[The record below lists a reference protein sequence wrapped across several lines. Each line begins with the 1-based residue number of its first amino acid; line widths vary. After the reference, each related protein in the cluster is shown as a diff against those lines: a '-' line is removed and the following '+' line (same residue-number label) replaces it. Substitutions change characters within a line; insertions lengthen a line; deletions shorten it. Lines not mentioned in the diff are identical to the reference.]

1 MPTQRTAE
9 QFLRLETLFH
19 ELQALP
25 PVQQKTR
32 LEQLELDSPELVAE
46 LRAMLASNTDTAVF
60 SQAVDQVQDLLGD
73 ALDGLTSLGPYR
85 IMRELGRGGMGRVFE
100 AEQEQPVSRRV
111 ALKVARP
118 TLVAE
123 AVQARF
129 IAERQA
135 LALLDHPNIA
145 KLFDAGS
152 TEDGL
157 LWFAMEL
164 VAGEPINDWADR
176 EQLSLRARIELMLP
190 VCDAIQHAHQKGLI
204 HRDIKPANLLVSE
217 QDEQARPRV
226 IDFGIAKNLAAE
238 LAPQNE
244 QTRVG
249 DVLGTPEYMSP
260 EQASLG
266 EVDVDIRSDVYA
278 LGLVLHVLL
287 LGYHPLAV
295 QAQQQISF
303 GAMCR
308 HIREQT
314 IQVPRQ
320 RHSGE
325 THAQRVIERDLQ
337 RVLQKALANDR
348 EHRYGSVAAL
358 ADDLR
363 RYLANEPVQ
372 AAPPQF
378 SYRAGKFVR
387 RHRLVVGLATAAASG
402 LLLLTAVV
410 VFEGRQAA
418 LERDRARLQAA
429 RAESVMG
436 FLSDMLRSANPAN
449 AQGQDVSVRQVLD
462 EANAT
467 LSSADLDPVA
477 RATLEETLGTT
488 YLSLGDAAQGQPLV
502 QAASQRV
509 LEALGPLDP
518 FYLYMRHAEAR
529 FANYQGRYEE
539 AVAMLE
545 PLLQARKQVLGVHMD
560 TASTMHN
567 LAYAYAE
574 LGQVEKAL
582 ALDLQQLDMVTS
594 LSGADSEDALITLSS
609 VGHGYTQLGRLDEAH
624 AVFSRVLKGH
634 RKNLGEMHPMTLS
647 VQHNLAFLASR
658 RNDMD
663 AAEQDYL
670 AVINARIR
678 VLGEQHAQTLNSMS
692 NLGELYLTMQRLDEA
707 EQWLQRALTGRMA
720 MLGEAHPDTLSSRLG
735 VAKLLHAKGNMAA
748 ALAAV
753 REVYGFA
760 EQALGADSNPCRK
773 AKELLQQ
780 WQRG

>member
-1 MPTQRTAE
+1 M
-9 QFLRLETLFH
+9 
-19 ELQALP
+19 
-25 PVQQKTR
+25 
-32 LEQLELDSPELVAE
+32 
-46 LRAMLASNTDTAVF
+46 
-60 SQAVDQVQDLLGD
+60 
-73 ALDGLTSLGPYR
+73 
-85 IMRELGRGGMGRVFE
+85 
-100 AEQEQPVSRRV
+100 
-111 ALKVARP
+111 
-118 TLVAE
+118 
-123 AVQARF
+123 
-129 IAERQA
+129 
-135 LALLDHPNIA
+135 
-145 KLFDAGS
+145 
-152 TEDGL
+152 
-157 LWFAMEL
+157 
-164 VAGEPINDWADR
+164 
-176 EQLSLRARIELMLP
+176 
-190 VCDAIQHAHQKGLI
+190 
-204 HRDIKPANLLVSE
+204 
-217 QDEQARPRV
+217 
-226 IDFGIAKNLAAE
+226 
-238 LAPQNE
+238 
-244 QTRVG
+244 
-249 DVLGTPEYMSP
+249 
-260 EQASLG
+260 
-266 EVDVDIRSDVYA
+266 
-278 LGLVLHVLL
+278 
-287 LGYHPLAV
+287 
-295 QAQQQISF
+295 
-303 GAMCR
+303 
-308 HIREQT
+308 
-314 IQVPRQ
+314 
-320 RHSGE
+320 
-325 THAQRVIERDLQ
+325 
-337 RVLQKALANDR
+337 LQKALANDR

-387 RHRLVVGLATAAASG
+387 RHRLVVGLATAAAIG
-402 LLLLTAVV
+402 LLLLTAVA

-467 LSSADLDPVA
+467 LSSAELDPVA

-529 FANYQGRYEE
+529 FANYQGRYED

-574 LGQVEKAL
+574 LGQIEKAL

-609 VGHGYTQLGRLDEAH
+609 VGHGYTQLGRLDDAH
-624 AVFSRVLKGH
+624 EVFSRVLNGH
-634 RKNLGEMHPMTLS
+634 RKNLGELHPMTLS

-692 NLGELYLTMQRLDEA
+692 NLGELYLSMQRLDEA